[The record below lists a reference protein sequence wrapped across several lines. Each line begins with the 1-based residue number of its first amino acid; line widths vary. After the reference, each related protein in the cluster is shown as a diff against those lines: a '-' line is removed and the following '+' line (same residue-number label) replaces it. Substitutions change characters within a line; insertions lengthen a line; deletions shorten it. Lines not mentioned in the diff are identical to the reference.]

1 MLSVEPKDLP
11 TPEALIDD
19 PIRRADY
26 YHNVIVTV
34 LGIRRND
41 FPGGIDGFLVLAA
54 GAARVLRGQ
63 VINVTKLS
71 AATGFS
77 RRKVRRL
84 LTVLR
89 DAQDHHLRRRTVQ
102 LPPDRTRDRTV
113 ENGADLDTDS
123 LKPTWARALLYPG
136 AGPLRGAAL
145 MNPCDLA
152 GQQPMWANCP
162 FSMSWTVV

>member
-1 MLSVEPKDLP
+1 MPSVEPKDLP

-63 VINVTKLS
+63 VINVTTLS

-84 LTVLR
+84 RTVLR
-89 DAQDHHLRRRTVQ
+89 DEKVITYDDGLTNILPTEHGTKLSKTVLTWILTHSNPLGLGHYYTQ
-102 LPPDRTRDRTV
+102 EPDRSV
-113 ENGADLDTDS
+113 E
-123 LKPTWARALLYPG
+123 
-136 AGPLRGAAL
+136 PL
-145 MNPCDLA
+145 
-152 GQQPMWANCP
+152 
-162 FSMSWTVV
+162 